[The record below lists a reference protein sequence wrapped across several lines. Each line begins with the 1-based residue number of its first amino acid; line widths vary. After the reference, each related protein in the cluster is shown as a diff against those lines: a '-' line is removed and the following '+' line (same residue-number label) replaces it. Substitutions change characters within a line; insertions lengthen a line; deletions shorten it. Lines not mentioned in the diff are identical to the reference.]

1 MEHETGIRDDL
12 AASFADL
19 IAPTSTE
26 DFFADYWET
35 TFLHVRH
42 APGRFAGY
50 FSLRDIAAWVSST
63 RSGVVF
69 VLLPE
74 DEGVRFE
81 IHQAQD
87 LTPGAVLGN
96 FRRGFAQILKQL
108 ADWPPLQGLVHHL
121 GRVFHAEVRVN
132 AFLTPAGARTHPT
145 YTANDDI
152 LVLQLEGEA
161 VWRLHELSLLQLD
174 LSQKKNLEF
183 PEEWQRRT
191 EAPILAEV
199 RLRPGDLLFI
209 PRGMPHHLTPP
220 DGTSLHL
227 SIYITPLSWMGFLK
241 VAAEYAAVHSQ
252 ELRRALP
259 PGFVESEEICD
270 RMRSTFQEVM
280 RVFQEVSFDGVL
292 AAVKRNRV
300 ALQGF
305 PCDGQFEDLAGAE
318 GLSVDSEVERRPDVL
333 CTVEEVFDAEQNR
346 RKSTLFFGD
355 GRLSGP
361 QHLQRALEFIR
372 DHKRF
377 HVSEIPGLDEKG
389 QLVLARR
396 LIAEG
401 LLRPCQA
408 TRDRL
413 PSTRTRLEECR
424 ESVREEL
431 V

>member
-1 MEHETGIRDDL
+1 MEHEAGARDDL

-26 DFFADYWET
+26 DFFADYWEA

-50 FSLRDIAAWVSST
+50 FSLRDIDTWVSST

-69 VLLPE
+69 VLLPG
-74 DEGVRFE
+74 DDGVRFD
-81 IHQAQD
+81 IHQARD
-87 LTPGAVLGN
+87 LTPGAVFGN
-96 FRRGFAQILKQL
+96 FRRGFAQILKKL
-108 ADWPPLQGLVHHL
+108 ADWPSLQSLVHHL
-121 GRVFHAEVRVN
+121 RRVFHADVQVN

-145 YTANDDI
+145 YTAKDDI

-161 VWRLHELSLLQLD
+161 VWQLHELSVLQLD
-174 LSQKKNLEF
+174 LSQKRNLEF
-183 PEEWQRRT
+183 SQEWQRRT

-199 RLRPGDLLFI
+199 CMRPGDLLFI
-209 PRGMPHHLTPP
+209 PRGMPHFVTPP
-220 DGTSLHL
+220 DSTSLHL
-227 SIYITPLSWMGFLK
+227 SIYITPLFWMDFLK
-241 VAAEYAAVHSQ
+241 FAAEYATVYSQ

-259 PGFVESEEICD
+259 PGFVDSEEVCD
-270 RMRSTFQEVM
+270 RMRSTFQQVM
-280 RVFQEVSFDGVL
+280 RLFQEVSFDGVL
-292 AAVKRNRV
+292 AAAKRNRV

-305 PCDGQFEDLAGAE
+305 PCDGQFDALAGAE
-318 GLSVDSEVERRPDVL
+318 GLTVDSEVERRPDVL
-333 CTVEEVFDAEQNR
+333 CTVDEVFDAEGN

-361 QHLQRALEFIR
+361 PHLRRALEFIR
-372 DHKRF
+372 DRNRF
-377 HVSEIPGLDEKG
+377 RVSEIPGLDEKG

-408 TRDRL
+408 
-413 PSTRTRLEECR
+413 
-424 ESVREEL
+424 REERVADSVAAL
-431 V
+431 P

>member
-1 MEHETGIRDDL
+1 MENEAGARDDL

-50 FSLRDIAAWVSST
+50 FSLRDIDAWVRST

-69 VLLPE
+69 VLLPG
-74 DEGVRFE
+74 DEGVRFD
-81 IHQAQD
+81 IHQARD

-96 FRRGFAQILKQL
+96 FRKGFAQILKRL
-108 ADWPPLQGLVHHL
+108 ADWPTLQGLAHHL
-121 GRVFHAEVRVN
+121 ARVFHADVQIN
-132 AFLTPAGARTHPT
+132 AFLNPAGARTHPT

-161 VWRLHELSLLQLD
+161 VWRLHEFSVLQLD
-174 LSQKKNLEF
+174 MSQKQYLEF
-183 PEEWQRRT
+183 PEEWRRRAET
-191 EAPILAEV
+191 PVLAEV

-209 PRGMPHHLTPP
+209 PRGMPHFVTPP
-220 DGTSLHL
+220 DSTSLHL
-227 SIYITPLSWMGFLK
+227 SIYITPLFWMDFFK
-241 VAAEYAAVHSQ
+241 FAAEYAALHSQ

-259 PGFVESEEICD
+259 PGFVDNEEIRD
-270 RMRSTFQEVM
+270 RMRSTFQQAM
-280 RVFQEVSFDGVL
+280 AAFQEVSFDGVL

-300 ALQGF
+300 VRQGF
-305 PCDGQFEDLAGAE
+305 PCDGQFKLDALAGAE
-318 GLSVDSEVERRPDVL
+318 GLTVDSEVERRPDVL
-333 CTVEEVFDAEQNR
+333 CTVEEIVDDEGN

-361 QHLQRALEFIR
+361 PRLRRALELIR
-372 DHKRF
+372 DRNRF
-377 HVSEIPGLDEKG
+377 RVSEIPGLDAKG
-389 QLVLARR
+389 QLVLVRR
-396 LIAEG
+396 LISEG

-408 TRDRL
+408 AVAAL
-413 PSTRTRLEECR
+413 P
-424 ESVREEL
+424 
-431 V
+431 